1 MSSQQKNKIFKDV
14 KHYFWDDPFLFKICA
29 DQVIRRCVHG
39 QKAIDILKACN
50 NEPIG
55 GHHGLNYTVKKGRSR
70 LHEGTSI
77 FSWPSITYQNGLKR
91 KRSPPTTP
99 ELFANS

>member
-1 MSSQQKNKIFKDV
+1 
-14 KHYFWDDPFLFKICA
+14 

-39 QKAIDILKACN
+39 QEAVDILKACHN
-50 NEPIG
+50 GPTG
-55 GHHGLNYTVKKGRSR
+55 GHHGPNYTPKREKFCNGMKSLKIPSKFAKFLTFEASISWGRSR

-77 FSWPSITYQNGLKR
+77 YSWPSITYRNGLKR

-99 ELFANS
+99 ELFKKF